1 MSGNTRDVTARAL
14 GFEQVATLVPFRV
27 GWADAAAGR
36 PFLAGLDKAE
46 RADQDWYEYGRLVY
60 AELKGAGRNP
70 PLELP
75 LERTALLYLGGLI
88 DRHCPALDALNE
100 RLLSGISA

>member
-1 MSGNTRDVTARAL
+1 VSGNTRDAEVKVL
-14 GFEQVATLVPFRV
+14 GFEQVATIVPFRI

-46 RADQDWYEYGRLVY
+46 RANQDWYEYGRLVY
-60 AELKGAGRNP
+60 AELKGAGRCP

-75 LERTALLYLGGLI
+75 LDRTALRHIGALI
-88 DRHCPALDALNE
+88 NRHCPALDALNE
-100 RLLSGISA
+100 RLSSGISA